1 MLQIGIFFESL
12 NSMPFNRIHIRGFV
26 LVFLRSYFDSEAVCM
41 QTQLPYIMF
50 FVPEIRVLR
59 VITDREKA
67 LRCLLVLK
75 IHPLGRIDLSRL
87 DIYFLGRIT
96 NAGRLRFL
104 VHFGPGLSI
113 EFLLNSHYNLPY
125 NRETR
130 MVGDKHSP
138 QIFRL
143 EFCGISSS
151 NLTV

>member
-1 MLQIGIFFESL
+1 MLAQIQCHLIEFILEDLFWFSCEVILIQKQFVCKHS
-12 NSMPFNRIHIRGFV
+12 SHILCF
-26 LVFLRSYFDSEAVCM
+26 SY
-41 QTQLPYIMF
+41 
-50 FVPEIRVLR
+50 PEIRALR

-67 LRCLLVLK
+67 LHCLLEQK
-75 IHPLGRIDLSRL
+75 MHPLGRIDLSRL

-113 EFLLNSHYNLPY
+113 EFLHNSHYNLPY

-143 EFCGISSS
+143 EFCGISSP